1 MYFNYIKY
9 KNKEAFEF
17 MHHYK
22 EVSAHALK
30 FFLNRLIKFIKF
42 ISRLNSFIYLLF
54 IYLINGTNSFI
65 HILISDY
72 ASYIN
77 KILGYLY

>member
-1 MYFNYIKY
+1 
-9 KNKEAFEF
+9 

-30 FFLNRLIKFIKF
+30 FFLNRVIKFM
-42 ISRLNSFIYLLF
+42 SRLNSFIYLLF